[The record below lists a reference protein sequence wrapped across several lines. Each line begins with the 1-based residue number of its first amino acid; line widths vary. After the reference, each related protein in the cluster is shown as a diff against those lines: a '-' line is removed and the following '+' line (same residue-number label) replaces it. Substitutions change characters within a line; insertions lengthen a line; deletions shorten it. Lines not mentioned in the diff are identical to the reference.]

1 MKDLLKRSVDLAPL
15 LRGIAMKNSVRPAV
29 RYQPEPV
36 AGAIVAPQLPANG
49 DTDTIVSLLI
59 DAVGSEFPAAVTVD
73 GVGSWVVTAPERSGR
88 LAGCIAVVTGGAQGF
103 GAGIARELAQEGAY
117 LVIADINGE
126 GARGLATE
134 LEDEFGQGAAIG
146 LDCDVTKDA
155 AVVSMIDQVV
165 LAYGGVDLMIS
176 NAGIVRSGSVKDLE
190 FADFELV
197 TRVNYDAF
205 FLCAKYASRVMAA
218 THKACATYTADII
231 QVNSKSGLMG
241 SNRNSAYAGSKFG
254 GIGLVQS
261 FALELVEDGIKVNA
275 ICPGNFFEGP
285 LWSDPEDGLFAQYL
299 AAGKIPGAK
308 TIEDVRHAYESKVP
322 MGRGCRPRD
331 VVRAILYAAEQ
342 DYETG
347 QAIPVTGGQVMLR

>member
-1 MKDLLKRSVDLAPL
+1 MIDTTNRPVDLTPL
-15 LRGIAMKNSVRPAV
+15 LRGAAMTETVRPLV
-29 RYQPEPV
+29 HYQAEPIPD
-36 AGAIVAPQLPANG
+36 AIVLPADG
-49 DTDTIVSLLI
+49 DAEGVASAWR
-59 DAVGSEFPAAVTVD
+59 DAVGAELPKAVTIE
-73 GVGSWVVTAPERSGR
+73 GVGTWQVTAPERSGR

-146 LDCDVTKDA
+146 LDCDVTNDA
-155 AVVSMIDQVV
+155 AVASMIDQVV

-218 THKACATYTADII
+218 THKACPTYTADII

-322 MGRGCRPRD
+322 MGRGCGPRD
-331 VVRAILYAAEQ
+331 VVRAILYAVEQ